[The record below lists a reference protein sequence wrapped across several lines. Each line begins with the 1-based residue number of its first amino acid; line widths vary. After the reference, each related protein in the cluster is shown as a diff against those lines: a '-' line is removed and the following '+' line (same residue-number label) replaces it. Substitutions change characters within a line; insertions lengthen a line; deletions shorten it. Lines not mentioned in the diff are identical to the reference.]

1 MIESEASVKGR
12 VVAEMLSHFTND
24 LKIGK
29 KIKSGELRKRMI
41 EPPWIPPAMF
51 NLTGINMDHFTFV
64 VKGKSKHGLRDSA
77 VTRRWLYGSCA
88 QCVLCVCRI
97 I

>member
-29 KIKSGELRKRMI
+29 QADDRA
-41 EPPWIPPAMF
+41 AMDS
-51 NLTGINMDHFTFV
+51 TGNV
-64 VKGKSKHGLRDSA
+64 
-77 VTRRWLYGSCA
+77 
-88 QCVLCVCRI
+88 
-97 I
+97 

>member
-51 NLTGINMDHFTFV
+51 N
-64 VKGKSKHGLRDSA
+64 
-77 VTRRWLYGSCA
+77 
-88 QCVLCVCRI
+88 
-97 I
+97 

>member
-51 NLTGINMDHFTFV
+51 NLTGINMDHFTMKLLSLKEKPNTDYV
-64 VKGKSKHGLRDSA
+64 ILQLHGA
-77 VTRRWLYGSCA
+77 G
-88 QCVLCVCRI
+88 CRI

>member
-29 KIKSGELRKRMI
+29 KIKSGELQADDRA
-41 EPPWIPPAMF
+41 AMDS
-51 NLTGINMDHFTFV
+51 TGNV
-64 VKGKSKHGLRDSA
+64 
-77 VTRRWLYGSCA
+77 
-88 QCVLCVCRI
+88 
-97 I
+97 

>member
-29 KIKSGELRKRMI
+29 KIKLSLI
-41 EPPWIPPAMF
+41 HI
-51 NLTGINMDHFTFV
+51 
-64 VKGKSKHGLRDSA
+64 
-77 VTRRWLYGSCA
+77 
-88 QCVLCVCRI
+88 
-97 I
+97 

>member
-51 NLTGINMDHFTFV
+51 NLTGINMDHFTM
-64 VKGKSKHGLRDSA
+64 KLDRKSTRLNSSHVSESRMPSSA
-77 VTRRWLYGSCA
+77 
-88 QCVLCVCRI
+88 
-97 I
+97 

>member
-29 KIKSGELRKRMI
+29 KLKTELKS
-41 EPPWIPPAMF
+41 
-51 NLTGINMDHFTFV
+51 
-64 VKGKSKHGLRDSA
+64 S
-77 VTRRWLYGSCA
+77 WLLG
-88 QCVLCVCRI
+88 
-97 I
+97 

>member
-29 KIKSGELRKRMI
+29 KIKFTI
-41 EPPWIPPAMF
+41 EKFEEEEI
-51 NLTGINMDHFTFV
+51 
-64 VKGKSKHGLRDSA
+64 
-77 VTRRWLYGSCA
+77 
-88 QCVLCVCRI
+88 
-97 I
+97 

>member
-29 KIKSGELRKRMI
+29 KIKSGELHGFHRQC
-41 EPPWIPPAMF
+41 
-51 NLTGINMDHFTFV
+51 LT
-64 VKGKSKHGLRDSA
+64 
-77 VTRRWLYGSCA
+77 
-88 QCVLCVCRI
+88 
-97 I
+97 

>member
-41 EPPWIPPAMF
+41 EPVSYTH
-51 NLTGINMDHFTFV
+51 LTLPTTPYV
-64 VKGKSKHGLRDSA
+64 
-77 VTRRWLYGSCA
+77 
-88 QCVLCVCRI
+88 
-97 I
+97 

>member
-29 KIKSGELRKRMI
+29 KIKSHGFHRQC
-41 EPPWIPPAMF
+41 
-51 NLTGINMDHFTFV
+51 LT
-64 VKGKSKHGLRDSA
+64 
-77 VTRRWLYGSCA
+77 
-88 QCVLCVCRI
+88 
-97 I
+97 

>member
-51 NLTGINMDHFTFV
+51 NLTWSIPCWTAWSLSATPSNFRLTDF
-64 VKGKSKHGLRDSA
+64 LRPA
-77 VTRRWLYGSCA
+77 HARC
-88 QCVLCVCRI
+88 
-97 I
+97 